1 MPAKLRFHLR
11 GEAPAHPFQHMSGL
25 RALVLGWLGRAQPML
40 TAALHDENQPKPY
53 SIGPLLSDEGADGE
67 FRFEVSL
74 LDDRLIAPLQE
85 AAAQEREIR
94 LGRQRFTLA
103 SPPERR
109 ADVAWEE
116 LIPHEVRQ
124 RPCMM
129 VRLLTPTAH
138 HAAGPHRKA
147 VLAPSPETYFKGWLN
162 RWNLCAGRWGCAP
175 FAIDESVAAA
185 IDSHVVIAAFSGRT
199 EIVRDLDPG
208 RHFVGFVGEVSF
220 EILKPQTVSH
230 GLRAS
235 LEALCRLAA
244 YSGTGIETMRGMGQT
259 KARIVEKAANRKRGR
274 E

>member
-11 GEAPAHPFQHMSGL
+11 GEAPTHPFQHMSGL
-25 RALVLGWLGRAQPML
+25 RALVLEWLGRAQPERS
-40 TAALHDENQPKPY
+40 AWLHRENQPKPY
-53 SIGPLLSDEGADGE
+53 SLSPLLPEEGEAEGL
-67 FRFEVSL
+67 RFEVSL
-74 LDDRLIAPLQE
+74 LDDRLAPLLEQ
-85 AAAQEREIR
+85 AAAQESEIR

-109 ADVAWEE
+109 AGVAWEE
-116 LIPHEVRQ
+116 LIPPQVCQ
-124 RPCMM
+124 RPSMV

-138 HAAGPHRKA
+138 HAAGPHRKV
-147 VLAPSPETYFKGWLN
+147 VLAPCPEMYFKGWLN

-185 IDSHVVIAAFSGRT
+185 IDSHVVIAAFSGRS
-199 EIVRDLDPG
+199 EIVRNLDPG

-220 EILKPQTVSH
+220 EILKPETLSH
-230 GLRAS
+230 GMRVS

-259 KARIVEKAANRKRGR
+259 QVRIVEKAANRKWAQK
-274 E
+274 

>member
-1 MPAKLRFHLR
+1 MPIRLRFHLR
-11 GEAPAHPFQHMSGL
+11 GDAPTHPFQHMSGL
-25 RALVLGWLGRAQPML
+25 RALVLEWVGRTQP
-40 TAALHDENQPKPY
+40 ARSAVLHDENQPKPY
-53 SIGPLLSDEGADGE
+53 SLSPLRAGEGAAGQ
-67 FRFEVSL
+67 FWFEASL
-74 LDDRLIAPLQE
+74 LDDRLAPLLQE
-85 AAAQEREIR
+85 AAAQEGEMW
-94 LGRQRFTLA
+94 LGRQRFELA

-109 ADVAWEE
+109 ADIAWEE
-116 LIPHEVRQ
+116 LISHEVCE

-138 HAAGPHRKA
+138 HAAGPCRKA

-185 IDSHVVIAAFSGRT
+185 IDSHVVIAAFSGGT

-220 EILKPQTVSH
+220 EILKPRTLSH

-235 LEALCRLAA
+235 LEGLCRLGH

-259 KARIVEKAANRKRGR
+259 KVRIVEKAPSRTRARG
-274 E
+274 